1 MSVSNAL
8 QAAIYVR
15 LTTFAPLMALI
26 GAKVYDMPPQ
36 DAVYPFVSFG
46 PMDALTDDADDVAG
60 DEVSLQLDVWSAAQ
74 DGQREAKAIC
84 DAIHAALHRWSGSID
99 PGGLAM
105 IEVSR
110 RQVIPDPQEHL
121 SHGIVTVDCAVER
134 S

>member
-26 GAKVYDMPPQ
+26 GVKVYDMPPK
-36 DAVYPFVSFG
+36 DAAYPFVSFG
-46 PMDALTDDADDVAG
+46 PMEALTDDADDVAG
-60 DEVSLQLDVWSAAQ
+60 DEVSLQIDVWSAAQ
-74 DGQREAKAIC
+74 DGQREAKEIC
-84 DAIHAALHRWSGSID
+84 DAIHAALHRWAGVID

-110 RQVIPDPQEHL
+110 RRVIPDPQEHL
-121 SHGIVTVDCAVER
+121 SHGVVTVDCVVER